1 MTIMHGIWG
10 FCSRIVLR
18 FEPVTERLISCFR
31 HLSQMYIGKSPR
43 AVTSASNSSG

>member
-1 MTIMHGIWG
+1 VPLQG
-10 FCSRIVLR
+10 FTP

-31 HLSQMYIGKSPR
+31 HLARMYIGKSPK